1 MNNDENILSDKKLIN
16 YLEESEIEIIA
27 ELFSAGKFNEIIN
40 TFFKKKKSKN
50 NAINSQ
56 TIQQFFNEDVNN
68 TGKTQE
74 ELNNN
79 KNYDNSNSNSSNNLN
94 FISNSNAFID
104 KDDYEITKRLTF
116 QGKVG
121 NIDFLLNTLPNSNNN
136 IINLQMEEI
145 KENNI
150 SNPSMKSLSNDIIID
165 YFSSFQE
172 EKEYN
177 FILLEKCNNDI
188 LSQQILLTIVIYCLI
203 KMKEYEE
210 IKSLLMKYN
219 IPTNKTIFSLI
230 LLKAQF
236 YFKTKAINKSLD
248 LYTEAIN
255 NYTNFKLKNISND
268 IIYIETFKQEF
279 IYFNNLFNYL
289 FALNNIDSK
298 IKKLYY
304 EQKFCLYFLNFHSQ
318 GFELLME
325 LYNKYPND
333 VQIQFEIAKDSVLLS
348 KYDTFQ
354 EIFEVLK
361 KSREEES
368 DENKKMIYTN
378 YLLYI
383 KGLYYLALG
392 KVEETENSFTEI
404 LKNDST
410 NVVVMNNNS
419 LLAIYKNNSKESLKN
434 LNLIKDPVQMNSFN
448 ETIQEN
454 INILKEKFNAHLQ
467 K

>member
-1 MNNDENILSDKKLIN
+1 MI
-16 YLEESEIEIIA
+16 
-27 ELFSAGKFNEIIN
+27 
-40 TFFKKKKSKN
+40 
-50 NAINSQ
+50 
-56 TIQQFFNEDVNN
+56 
-68 TGKTQE
+68 
-74 ELNNN
+74 
-79 KNYDNSNSNSSNNLN
+79 
-94 FISNSNAFID
+94 
-104 KDDYEITKRLTF
+104 
-116 QGKVG
+116 
-121 NIDFLLNTLPNSNNN
+121 
-136 IINLQMEEI
+136 
-145 KENNI
+145 
-150 SNPSMKSLSNDIIID
+150 
-165 YFSSFQE
+165 
-172 EKEYN
+172 
-177 FILLEKCNNDI
+177 ILLEKCNNDI
-188 LSQQILLTIVIYCLI
+188 LSQQILLTIVVCCLI

-210 IKSLLMKYN
+210 IKSLLMKYS
-219 IPTNKTIFSLI
+219 IPTNQTIFSLI
-230 LLKAQF
+230 LLKGQF
-236 YFKTKAINKSLD
+236 YFKNKAIDKSLD
-248 LYTEAIN
+248 LYIEAIN
-255 NYTNFKLKNISND
+255 DYSNFKRNNNRID
-268 IIYIETFKQEF
+268 IIYIETYKQEF
-279 IYFNNLFNYL
+279 VYFNNLFNYL
-289 FALNNIDSK
+289 FALNIIDSK

-304 EQKFCLYFLNFHSQ
+304 EQKFCLYYLNFHSQ

-361 KSREEES
+361 KSREEEN